1 MLISLPLLVLLDSNM
16 KNLKYSLWLWKLLN
30 KHDTVQGEILWSYL
44 KFDSYNY
51 MKNYLGKQSA
61 IKPHAVNIALLI
73 AYLWIYNSKF
83 FTFIILKNY
92 IKICFI
98 L

>member
-1 MLISLPLLVLLDSNM
+1 MQD
-16 KNLKYSLWLWKLLN
+16 
-30 KHDTVQGEILWSYL
+30 EILWSYL
-44 KFDSYNY
+44 KLDLHYY
-51 MKNYLGKQSA
+51 MKNYLGKQSVF
-61 IKPHAVNIALLI
+61 KPHAVKIVLLI

-83 FTFIILKNY
+83 FTSAIIKNY

>member
-1 MLISLPLLVLLDSNM
+1 MLISLLGSNM

-44 KFDSYNY
+44 KLDSRYY
-51 MKNYLGKQSA
+51 MKNYLGKQSV
-61 IKPHAVNIALLI
+61 IKPHAVKIALLI
-73 AYLWIYNSKF
+73 AYLWIHNSKF
-83 FTFIILKNY
+83 FTFVIFKNY

>member
-1 MLISLPLLVLLDSNM
+1 
-16 KNLKYSLWLWKLLN
+16 
-30 KHDTVQGEILWSYL
+30 
-44 KFDSYNY
+44 

-83 FTFIILKNY
+83 FTFVILKNY

>member
-44 KFDSYNY
+44 KFDSHNY

-61 IKPHAVNIALLI
+61 IKPHAVNIKRIEKDNMTHLAM
-73 AYLWIYNSKF
+73 K
-83 FTFIILKNY
+83 
-92 IKICFI
+92 
-98 L
+98 